1 LAEQISVAYAGK
13 DLLAVG
19 VLKGCWVFLADLV
32 RLLTVPV
39 AVDFMLVSSYGDRT
53 ASLGEVELVLDLRT
67 PIVDRDVLVVEDI
80 LDSGHTLRS
89 ILATLRRR
97 NPSSLKVAAL
107 MDKPT
112 RRRVDIRA
120 DFVGFEVPD
129 RFVVGYGVD
138 YAERF
143 RHLPYIGYLEEPKP
157 KG

>member
-1 LAEQISVAYAGK
+1 MAEQISVAYAGK

-143 RHLPYIGYLEEPKP
+143 RHLPYIGYIEEPKP

>member
-1 LAEQISVAYAGK
+1 MAEQISVAYAGK

>member
-1 LAEQISVAYAGK
+1 MAEQISVAYAGK

-80 LDSGHTLRS
+80 LDSGHTLKS